1 MNAPIPRE
9 WVVHCKS
16 VGRGEKALAYLRRYL
31 SSGVLSKMNI
41 LSDRGGVVAF
51 STQDNIGKEKIQSVS
66 GVEFLWMLLRYVLPK
81 RFRRARDDGL
91 LHGNRIGL
99 P

>member
-51 STQDNIGKEKIQSVS
+51 STQDNIGKEMILSVS
-66 GVEFLWMLLRYVLPK
+66 GVEFLWMLLRYGLPK